1 MGFKLKYEVVIL
13 DDILDIGERLYC
25 KCKEEDFF
33 IICKY
38 YFEKTF
44 KSLLKNKIKKYFLGE
59 YKAFKN
65 SYRYGFED
73 ITFLAQDIT
82 NFSPLVEALEIEQA
96 KTLYFYFVNF
106 PAVQD
111 RILKG
116 DIMDISLSIE
126 IKKIVKLPN
135 LSKID
140 FLLEDN
146 KELIDLASNGNYRA
160 IEKLEEFFKDDIY
173 KVLRYYKT
181 KPYILF
187 QSYMKYI
194 NKAYYEFVGIIK
206 EITYKENYIVFD
218 LEIDKY
224 NFKAFTPHK
233 NLNLE
238 KGERV
243 LIFGNLMGY
252 V

>member
-1 MGFKLKYEVVIL
+1 MKYEVVVL

-25 KCKEEDFF
+25 ECKKENFF
-33 IICKY
+33 IVCRY
-38 YFEKTF
+38 YFEKIF
-44 KSLLKNKIKKYFLGE
+44 KSLLKTKVKRYFLGE

-65 SYRYGFED
+65 SYRYGIED
-73 ITFLAQDIT
+73 ITFLAQNIT

-111 RILKG
+111 RIVKG

-146 KELIDLASNGNYRA
+146 KELIDLASSGNYRA

-206 EITYKENYIVFD
+206 EIAYEKDYVVFD
-218 LEIDKY
+218 VEIDKY
-224 NFKAFTPHK
+224 NFKAFVTCK
-233 NLNLE
+233 DLDFE

-252 V
+252 I

>member
-1 MGFKLKYEVVIL
+1 LRYEVVIL
-13 DDILDIGERLYC
+13 DDILDIGEKLYC
-25 KCKEEDFF
+25 ECEERDFF
-33 IICKY
+33 IICRY

-44 KSLLKNKIKKYFLGE
+44 KSLLKTKTKKYFLGE

-65 SYRYGFED
+65 SYRYGIED
-73 ITFLAQDIT
+73 ITFLAKDIT
-82 NFSPLVEALEIEQA
+82 SFSPLVEALEIEHA

-111 RILKG
+111 RIVKG

-160 IEKLEEFFKDDIY
+160 IEKLEGFFKNDIY
-173 KVLRYYKT
+173 KILRYYKT
-181 KPYILF
+181 KPYVLF

-206 EITYKENYIVFD
+206 EITYKKDYIVFD
-218 LEIDKY
+218 VEIDKY
-224 NFKAFTPHK
+224 NFKAFSSCK
-233 NLNLE
+233 NVDLD

-252 V
+252 I

>member
-1 MGFKLKYEVVIL
+1 MKYEVVIL

-25 KCKEEDFF
+25 ECNKEALF
-33 IICKY
+33 ITCSY
-38 YFEKTF
+38 YLEKSF
-44 KSLLKNKIKKYFLGE
+44 KSLLKNNTKKYFLGK
-59 YKAFKN
+59 YKAFKD

-82 NFSPLVEALEIEQA
+82 NFSPLVEALEIEHA
-96 KTLYFYFVNF
+96 KVLYFYFVNF
-106 PAVQD
+106 PSAQD
-111 RILKG
+111 RILKKE
-116 DIMDISLSIE
+116 IMDISLSIE

-160 IEKLEEFFKDDIY
+160 IEKLEELFKDDIY

-187 QSYMKYI
+187 QTYMKYI

-206 EITYKENYIVFD
+206 EINYKNKYTIFD

-224 NFKAFTPHK
+224 NFKAFSFYNK
-233 NLNLE
+233 LDLE